1 MGRIARVIEN
11 IGNRVNMN
19 LGGFFNNECDK
30 VQPSGDDSRPL
41 AQDDGY
47 SQQWGDAGRFV
58 VLGYFDYDNKI
69 AKPGEKRIYGR
80 DSNGTVTSHVYL
92 MNDGT
97 IKIENDSVS
106 YTLNPDGSTI
116 ETNGSGTKTM
126 ATDGTVNINGFI
138 INPDG
143 SASSPVGVTAPIVA
157 AQSSLTKASVEVADQ
172 EHNHDAGSLRDGD
185 NQQVTGATASSN
197 G

>member
-11 IGNRVNMN
+11 IANRVNMN

-41 AQDDGY
+41 KDDDGY
-47 SQQWGDAGRFV
+47 SSQWGDSGRFV

-69 AKPGEKRIYGR
+69 AQPGEKRIYGR
-80 DSNGTVTSHVYL
+80 SQGGEVTSHVYL

-97 IKIENDSVS
+97 IEIKNDSVS
-106 YTLNPDGSTI
+106 YTLKPNGETI
-116 ETNGSGTKTM
+116 ETNGAGTKTM
-126 ATDGTVNINGFI
+126 QPDGTVNINGFI

-143 SASSPVGVTAPIVA
+143 SVESPVSVTAPDGA
-157 AQSSLTKASVEVADQ
+157 FASSLTAGGKEQID
-172 EHNHDAGSLRDGD
+172 HDHSAGTYNVGGTPVSG
-185 NQQVTGATASSN
+185 NSGSN
-197 G
+197 N

>member
-1 MGRIARVIEN
+1 
-11 IGNRVNMN
+11 MN

-41 AQDDGY
+41 AKDDGY
-47 SQQWGDAGRFV
+47 AQQWGGAGRFV

-69 AKPGEKRIYGR
+69 AQPGEKRIYGR
-80 DSNGTVTSHVYL
+80 DSSGNVTSHVYL

-126 ATDGTVNINGFI
+126 AADGTVNINGFI
-138 INPDG
+138 IAPDG
-143 SASSPVGVTAPIVA
+143 AVESPVSITSP
-157 AQSSLTKASVEVADQ
+157 SVIADGKELAGHKHPQ
-172 EHNHDAGSLRDGD
+172 ENDSAGNTEQD
-185 NQQVTGATASSN
+185 TGEN
-197 G
+197 M

>member
-11 IGNRVNMN
+11 IANRVNMN
-19 LGGFFNNECDK
+19 LGGFFNNECDN

-41 AQDDGY
+41 PKDDGY
-47 SQQWGDAGRFV
+47 SQQWGSAGRFV

-69 AKPGEKRIYGR
+69 AQPGEKRIYGR
-80 DSNGTVTSHVYL
+80 DSSGNVTSHVYL

-126 ATDGTVNINGFI
+126 AADGTVNINGFI

-143 SASSPVGVTAPIVA
+143 SASSPVSVTAPLVNGTTNVTFGGISGVEHVHPQGVDSAGDAQQNTGVA
-157 AQSSLTKASVEVADQ
+157 Q
-172 EHNHDAGSLRDGD
+172 
-185 NQQVTGATASSN
+185 
-197 G
+197 

>member
-11 IGNRVNMN
+11 IANRVNMN

-41 AQDDGY
+41 ANDDGY
-47 SQQWGDAGRFV
+47 AQQWGGAGRFV
-58 VLGYFDYDNKI
+58 VLGYFDYGNKI
-69 AKPGEKRIYGR
+69 AQPGEKRIYGR
-80 DSNGTVTSHVYL
+80 DSSGNVTSHVYL

-126 ATDGTVNINGFI
+126 AADGTVNINGFV

-143 SASSPVGVTAPIVA
+143 SASSPVSVTAPTTIA
-157 AQSSLTKASVEVADQ
+157 TNSLTVAGKEMKD
-172 EHNHDAGSLRDGD
+172 HTHSAGTYNVGGSPVVD
-185 NQQVTGATASSN
+185 NSGGN
-197 G
+197 N